1 MENDQTRRVRRTFSA
16 EFKHDAVRLMQER
29 RTAGVPL
36 TQIGRE
42 LDVRPDQ
49 LRAWARQ
56 LKQRAGAPVEDVFPG
71 HGKLPSAEEEIRRLR
86 RELEVTRQERD
97 FLKKAAAF
105 FARESR

>member
-1 MENDQTRRVRRTFSA
+1 MEHRESKRARRTFSA
-16 EFKHDAVRLMQER
+16 EFKRDAVRLMQER
-29 RTAGVPL
+29 RSAGVPL

-42 LDVRPDQ
+42 LEVRPDQ

-56 LKQRAGAPVEDVFPG
+56 LERRGGTPVQDGFPG
-71 HGKLPSAEEEIRRLR
+71 HGALPSAAEEIRRLK
-86 RELEVTRQERD
+86 RELAVTRQERD